1 MTRAGGRGA
10 ARRDISHERGPYR
23 LGVSRRL
30 VNAVVRLGVWTGL
43 APERFQLLLVPGRLS
58 GRARSTP
65 IIVHVQAGH
74 RWLVAPYGERAWVKN
89 ARAAGRVILRR
100 GWRTETV
107 TVEEVGALEA
117 APVLKQY
124 LSETPITGPFFAAT
138 PDAPLADFV
147 REAPEHPVFRLTPR
161 P

>member
-1 MTRAGGRGA
+1 
-10 ARRDISHERGPYR
+10 
-23 LGVSRRL
+23 

-43 APERFQLLLVPGRLS
+43 APRRFQLLVVPGRVS
-58 GRARSTP
+58 GRPRSTP
-65 IIVHVQAGH
+65 IIVHAQGGH
-74 RWLVAPYGERAWVKN
+74 RWLVAPYGERAWVRN
-89 ARAAGRVILRR
+89 ARAAGRVALRR

-117 APVLKQY
+117 APVLQQY
-124 LSETPITGPFFAAT
+124 LRETPITRPFFSVR

-147 REAPEHPVFRLTPR
+147 REAPEHPVFRVTPQ

>member
-1 MTRAGGRGA
+1 
-10 ARRDISHERGPYR
+10 
-23 LGVSRRL
+23 
-30 VNAVVRLGVWTGL
+30 VNAVVRLAVWTRL
-43 APERFQLLLVPGRLS
+43 APERFHLLVVRGRLS
-58 GRARSTP
+58 GRPRSTP
-65 IIVHVQAGH
+65 IIVHAQGGH
-74 RWLVAPYGERAWVKN
+74 RWLVAPYGERAWVRN
-89 ARAAGRVILRR
+89 ARAAGRVMLRR

-124 LSETPITGPFFAAT
+124 LGETPITRPFFAAT

-147 REAPEHPVFRLTPR
+147 REAPDHPVFRLRPR